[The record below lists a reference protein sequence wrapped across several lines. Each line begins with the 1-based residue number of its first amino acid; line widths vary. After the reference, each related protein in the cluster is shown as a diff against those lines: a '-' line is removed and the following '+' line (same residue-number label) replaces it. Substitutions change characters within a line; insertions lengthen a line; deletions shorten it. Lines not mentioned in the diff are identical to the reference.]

1 MRKKLVGDLDR
12 VKQPSAVLGTRSGRA
27 DDRLREWGLGQVGED
42 VADAE
47 GLQDA
52 ATRAESLTADLMAFG
67 RDAEDAPVPVDLALR
82 VRLLHP
88 LLRATLP
95 AS

>member
-52 ATRAESLTADLMAFG
+52 AVTGFDHAAHELQGVLFCLSGTAW
-67 RDAEDAPVPVDLALR
+67 
-82 VRLLHP
+82 
-88 LLRATLP
+88 
-95 AS
+95 